1 MKQKIIMSLFNLQR
15 PLETTILIYLL
26 VLGVLFITKPKFLF
40 DPKGNL
46 KKFATGS
53 GNHKTILPLWL
64 IIMLIGVFIYF
75 IVIVLNYRVQVGG
88 LCKELKGGNLEN
100 IEKMLNL
107 KC

>member
-1 MKQKIIMSLFNLQR
+1 MLLFNLQR

-26 VLGVLFITKPKFLF
+26 VLGVLFMIKPKFLF
-40 DPKGNL
+40 DQKGNL

-64 IIMLIGVFIYF
+64 IIMLIGVLIYY
-75 IVIVLNYRVQVGG
+75 IVIVFNYKLQAGG
-88 LCKELKGGNLEN
+88 ICKELKGGNIET
-100 IEKMLNL
+100 IEKLLNI